1 MGIRSPMGGMR
12 RRLRSCWCRDV
23 RHVKKQGS
31 RLRGDEIARYLAR
44 CPGELCD
51 IVLALRGFVLKN
63 APEADESIKFGALCY
78 AMPNAAYGAIGGNV
92 CLIDFRKGQVTLG
105 FLHGASLPDRSGLL
119 LGTAK
124 SKRFLIIRTVADA
137 RRRAVGA
144 LIKAAISVARRNV
157 R

>member
-1 MGIRSPMGGMR
+1 MT
-12 RRLRSCWCRDV
+12 
-23 RHVKKQGS
+23 RH
-31 RLRGDEIARYLAR
+31 LAK

-51 IVLALRGFVLKN
+51 IVLALRGVVVKN

-78 AMPNAAYGAIGGNV
+78 ALPNAVYGAIGGNV

-105 FLHGASLPDRSGLL
+105 FIHGASLPDRSGLL

-124 SKRFLIIRTVADA
+124 SKRYLIVRTVSDA
-137 RRRAVGA
+137 RRRVVGEM
-144 LIKAAISVARRNV
+144 IKAAISYARTNV

>member
-1 MGIRSPMGGMR
+1 MMA
-12 RRLRSCWCRDV
+12 
-23 RHVKKQGS
+23 RHLAKCP
-31 RLRGDEIARYLAR
+31 DEL
-44 CPGELCD
+44 GD
-51 IVLALRGFVLKN
+51 IVLALRGVVLKN
-63 APEADESIKFGALCY
+63 APEADESIKFGALSY
-78 AMPNAAYGAIGGNV
+78 QLPNAEYGAIGGNV

-105 FLHGASLPDRSGLL
+105 FIHGASLPDRSGLL

-137 RRRAVGA
+137 RRRAAGA